1 MDDTVLLMLG
11 LLIVLI
17 VLGLHIVLALIV
29 CSFLGIFLILDN
41 WHAALSLLQ
50 QTSYEG
56 LRDYVF
62 AVIPLFMLMGDFIAR
77 CGAAADLYKIV
88 NRALRKVPGRLAV
101 ATVAG
106 NAIFAAVT
114 GVSLAAAAAF
124 TRIAYPQMIRFGYD
138 RTNAVGVIAGSACLG
153 MLIPPSVLLIV
164 WGILT
169 EDSIGKLFVA
179 GILPGIILAC
189 LFAGYV
195 FVAAMMNPEKWGH
208 GSREAAAGADVAP
221 GADGRLAAESEEITW
236 REYAGAF
243 GVIALIALVLGGI
256 WGGGFTPTEAGG
268 VGAFGGLV
276 VAVFKG
282 MRTRALLHAV
292 YETGR
297 TSAPILLLLIAAQM
311 YSRLLAIGG
320 VGTVMQDLFGGAM
333 ADPFVLLGV
342 MVLIWLAL
350 GTLLDSVSI
359 ILLTVPL
366 FAPLAWAAGWPPYA
380 FAIIGVLAIEAGLL
394 TPPFGILVYAVKG
407 FLEDRSVTLGQIFL
421 GSVPYWVMILVVMV
435 LVALIPGLGEW
446 LPANM

>member
-1 MDDTVLLMLG
+1 MATTTVLLMLG
-11 LLIVLI
+11 LLILLI
-17 VLGLHIVLALIV
+17 VLGVHIVLSLIV
-29 CSFLGIFLILDN
+29 CSFLGIYLALGN
-41 WHAALSLLQ
+41 WHAAASLLQ
-50 QTSYEG
+50 QTAYEG
-56 LRDYVF
+56 LRDYIF

-77 CGAAADLYKIV
+77 CGAAGDLYKIV
-88 NRALRKVPGRLAV
+88 NRGLRRVPGRLAV
-101 ATVAG
+101 ATVVG

-114 GVSLAAAAAF
+114 GVSIAAAAAF

-169 EDSIGKLFVA
+169 EDSIGRLFVA
-179 GILPGIILAC
+179 GILPGILLAA

-195 FVAAMMNPEKWGH
+195 FVSALLRPNKWGQTDMAAAA
-208 GSREAAAGADVAP
+208 AAAGFDP
-221 GADGRLAAESEEITW
+221 AEERVTW
-236 REYAGAF
+236 REYGGAL
-243 GVIALIALVLGGI
+243 GVIVMIALVLGGI

-268 VGAFGGLV
+268 VGAFGGFV
-276 VAVFKG
+276 VAVLKG
-282 MRTRALLHAV
+282 MKPRDLLHAV
-292 YETGR
+292 YECGR

-320 VGTVMQDLFGGAM
+320 VGNFIQSLLGDATS
-333 ADPFVLLGV
+333 DPFIMLTI
-342 MVLIWLAL
+342 MVAIWLAL

-394 TPPFGILVYAVKG
+394 TPPFGILVYSVKG
-407 FLEDRSVTLGQIFL
+407 FLDDKSVTLGQIFY
-421 GSVPYWVMILVVMV
+421 GSVPYWIMILIT
-435 LVALIPGLGEW
+435 LVAVALVPGLGQW
-446 LPANM
+446 LPLAM